1 LGVTEHDFKAAL
13 EAITSGFSG
22 ALGLAAKRLDDGQ
35 TISHNETE
43 VFQAASVVKL
53 PLLLDALQRVERG
66 ELDLEHRYVM
76 RAEDRAGGSGVLK
89 VCDGGLGLTVHDLLR
104 LMIVVSDNT
113 ATNMMLDILGGLDAI
128 NARFAA
134 MGLETTRAVGKL
146 QVPWEFKTEIQRQGH
161 SANITPLEILGL
173 LERLWNGEILQPET
187 QQMALEI
194 LTQQQYTEI
203 IARYL
208 PEGTR
213 TATKSGFQTGVRN
226 DVGFV
231 WFQENSKRAGQVYA
245 VAIASKDGQ
254 DLRYHVDNE
263 GVLATAKI
271 SRLVYDFFLD

>member
-1 LGVTEHDFKAAL
+1 LGVTENEFRVEL
-13 EAITSGFSG
+13 EKITSGFSG
-22 ALGLAAKRLDDGQ
+22 RLGVAAKRLEDGLE
-35 TISHNETE
+35 IGHDELE

-66 ELDLEHRYVM
+66 ELDLEKRHTM
-76 RAEDRAGGSGVLK
+76 RPEDRAMGSGVLK
-89 VCDGGLGLTVHDLLR
+89 FCDGGLEPTLRDLLR

-113 ATNMMLDILGGLDAI
+113 ATNMTLDVLGGPDAI

-134 MGLETTRAVGKL
+134 LGLETTRVVGKL
-146 QVPWEFKTEIQRQGH
+146 SVPKERQTEAQRHGQH
-161 SANITPLEILGL
+161 ASITPLEIVGL
-173 LERLWNGEILQPET
+173 LERLWNGEILGSEARAL
-187 QQMALEI
+187 ALEM
-194 LTQQQYTEI
+194 LGQQQYTEM

-231 WFQENSKRAGQVYA
+231 WFPEDSTRAGQVYA
-245 VAIASKDGQ
+245 VALASKNGR

-263 GVLATAKI
+263 GVLAVAKV
-271 SRLVYDFFLD
+271 SRLVYAYFLG